1 MVVIIAVLSLF
12 IGVAGPL
19 LVIAFVGFESIKA
32 LGRNPSASTRIF
44 LSMLFSFTVAD
55 AVAVIIML
63 VIYNIFR

>member
-1 MVVIIAVLSLF
+1 MIVIIAVVSLF

-19 LVIAFVGFESIKA
+19 LVIALVGFESIKA

-44 LSMLFSFTVAD
+44 LSMIFSFAVAD
-55 AVAVIIML
+55 SIAIIIML

>member
-1 MVVIIAVLSLF
+1 MIIIVAVIALF

-44 LSMLFSFTVAD
+44 LSMIFSFAVAD
-55 AVAVIIML
+55 AIAVIIML